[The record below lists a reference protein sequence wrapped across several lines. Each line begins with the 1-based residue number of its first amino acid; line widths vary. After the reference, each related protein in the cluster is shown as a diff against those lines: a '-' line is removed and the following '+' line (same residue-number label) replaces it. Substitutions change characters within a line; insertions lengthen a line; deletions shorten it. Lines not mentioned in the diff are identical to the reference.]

1 MAESAIISIDY
12 THGKD
17 NTVLIVGKKRPNQ
30 TIDVVNAFQ
39 GEEAIELWNKLT
51 VKKEK
56 K

>member
-1 MAESAIISIDY
+1 MVESGIISIDF

-17 NTVLIVGKKRPNQ
+17 ITVLIVGKKQPNQ
-30 TIDVVNAFQ
+30 AIEVVNAFQ
-39 GEEAIELWNKLT
+39 GEEAIELWTKLT